1 MNVRRIGCILIIL
14 GVLFMSSCSSV
25 QEKLSKL
32 LMTRDERLSFNRLEQ
47 VVDAIERKDT
57 NALKALFS
65 KNALDAA
72 EDFEEN
78 AEILFE
84 FFHDG
89 IISVEEADGPGA
101 YESKNRREG
110 KHIIKLSSFYYIQT
124 EAETYFLLM
133 RDYPIDTTDPK
144 NVGLHLLLVVKKE
157 EEDKIW
163 DENEKILH
171 DTVNGELQ
179 PIPRSGVYLP
189 FK

>member
-1 MNVRRIGCILIIL
+1 MTKRIGCILIIL
-14 GVLFMSSCSSV
+14 GVLFMSSCSSI

-32 LMTRDERLSFNRLEQ
+32 LMTRDERQSFNRLEQ
-47 VVDAIERKDT
+47 VMDAIETKDT

-72 EDFEEN
+72 VDFEEN

-84 FFHDG
+84 FFQDG
-89 IISVEEADGPGA
+89 IVSMEKSGGPGV
-101 YESKNRREG
+101 YESKSSKKGE
-110 KHIIKLSSFYYIQT
+110 HLKLIRSYYYIQVET
-124 EAETYFLLM
+124 ETYFLLM
-133 RDYPIDTTDPK
+133 RDYPIDISNPD
-144 NVGLHLLLVVKKE
+144 NVGLYLLLVVKAE
-157 EEDKIW
+157 EKAKIW
-163 DENEKILH
+163 DENEKILY